1 MELEPEEG
9 ELSSDEREE
18 LELVAVA
25 TEVEGEVFEPRKN
38 SADRVRRRDLEEEE
52 ESDRVSPEKLQ
63 ALGER

>member
-18 LELVAVA
+18 LELVAGG